1 MWYLFDPTSSGWCK
15 TDVDSMNFASNWLKR
30 LPAGSISTW
39 EDLTTCFLAQ
49 FFPPGRTA
57 KLRNDILMF
66 QQHQRESLPEA
77 WTRFKDLLQKV
88 PHYGID
94 LWLQGASCTQGTVSS
109 IPIVGSISQKC
120 FLSLILLLVVIIA
133 TVVVTVVVVVA
144 IVGVVIVVAVIGV
157 VLIVGGVSFIIKL
170 SFMFLATQGVFLG
183 SRVGIVYIHID
194 AACASS
200 VAATQIDTEIIERVI
215 QYEALEFLVDL
226 TGDEDLTDEDGD
238 TGMGD
243 STGVS
248 VSLGGGISL
257 GGKKFWEL
265 SIGDSGNI
273 GDGGKIGGG
282 SIETYG
288 GIVPGEIGVSSFGKF
303 REKHPQYRNRM
314 VEERHHSF

>member
-1 MWYLFDPTSSGWCK
+1 M
-15 TDVDSMNFASNWLKR
+15 
-30 LPAGSISTW
+30 
-39 EDLTTCFLAQ
+39 
-49 FFPPGRTA
+49 
-57 KLRNDILMF
+57 
-66 QQHQRESLPEA
+66 
-77 WTRFKDLLQKV
+77 
-88 PHYGID
+88 
-94 LWLQGASCTQGTVSS
+94 GASCTQGTVSS
-109 IPIVGSISQKC
+109 IPIVGSISPEG

-144 IVGVVIVVAVIGV
+144 IVGVVIVVAVIG
-157 VLIVGGVSFIIKL
+157 
-170 SFMFLATQGVFLG
+170 FLATQGVFLG

-200 VAATQIDTEIIERVI
+200 VAAT
-215 QYEALEFLVDL
+215 LDL

-273 GDGGKIGGG
+273 GDGGKTGGG

-288 GIVPGEIGVSSFGKF
+288 GIGGLLALYLLYMDYH
-303 REKHPQYRNRM
+303 EKVRC
-314 VEERHHSF
+314 